1 MAERK
6 PTVELEIRPDG
17 TVHFTISGAPG
28 RACEELES
36 VILQA
41 LRGEVIDR
49 EHTSEFFSGEVL
61 PERERARQKQR

>member
-17 TVHFTISGAPG
+17 TVRFTVSGAPG

-36 VILQA
+36 VILAA
-41 LRGEVIDR
+41 LRGDVQER
-49 EHTSEFFSGEVL
+49 EHTPEFFAAEAL
-61 PERERARQKQR
+61 PEHERERQRQR